1 MSNRNFNGCSRLLY
15 LCVTCSHPSYK
26 AFTGLPH
33 QASTASGFNEDDA
46 GAVNIPV
53 YPEKSVGVDPAVAA
67 TNQRAP
73 RLLRVPTSRTAQPE
87 AKTQHDDG
95 DDEVADDDLDRPAA
109 CDHNQTVAKRDQR
122 GQHHQTGQHLE
133 LSGGD

>member
-1 MSNRNFNGCSRLLY
+1 MHSQ
-15 LCVTCSHPSYK
+15 PSYK

-33 QASTASGFNEDDA
+33 QASAASAFSEDDI
-46 GAVNIPV
+46 GAVKIRA

-73 RLLRVPTSRTAQPE
+73 RLLRLPTSRMAQPE

-109 CDHNQTVAKRDQR
+109 CDHNQTVA
-122 GQHHQTGQHLE
+122 
-133 LSGGD
+133 